1 MAEMTPNP
9 EDLARQAAEQAEA
22 AARAAAEQAK
32 AALEAAEALARE
44 KIEKAKAAA
53 EKLKALKDK
62 LKKKKAAPP
71 AFPPVQKFEPKPLPK
86 EEIVKFKDAPPPPPP
101 PEQPLD
107 RVGYTYVV
115 KTMGPNYWV
124 VVYENTKE
132 IYKGGPTFTATVE
145 ILLEEALIWLT
156 EQNDGSQF
164 LYPNIRNLIRKVD
177 R

>member
-1 MAEMTPNP
+1 MAEITPNP

-22 AARAAAEQAK
+22 AARALAEQAK
-32 AALEAAEALARE
+32 AAAAAAEALARE

-115 KTMGPNYWV
+115 KTMGPKNSI
-124 VVYENTKE
+124 VVYNNTTE
-132 IYKGGPTFTATVE
+132 IFKGYPSFTASVD
-145 ILLEEALIWLT
+145 ILLEEALAWLIDA
-156 EQNDGSQF
+156 NDGSQF
-164 LYPNIRNLIRKVD
+164 LYPNIRNLIRRVD